1 MLQRVAHLLLRLF
14 VSSQTGARWRRVV
27 SEQNMCDVR
36 GWVGIEFVWE
46 VPPSFVFTGGVGDFT
61 YFHFVIFFFSFLARF
76 SGVCSKG
83 RNARNLALSLYY
95 LNNINPHLLNALK
108 IKSNGLR

>member
-1 MLQRVAHLLLRLF
+1 MASGGPDLSGSSISFAVCLAVWHDGGHKVGRQLLR
-14 VSSQTGARWRRVV
+14 
-27 SEQNMCDVR
+27 
-36 GWVGIEFVWE
+36 
-46 VPPSFVFTGGVGDFT
+46 GVGDFT

-95 LNNINPHLLNALK
+95 LNNINAHLLNALE
-108 IKSNGLR
+108 IKLNWLR

>member
-1 MLQRVAHLLLRLF
+1 MVALLLCPVGVVDILCRL
-14 VSSQTGARWRRVV
+14 SDRLARWRAQ
-27 SEQNMCDVR
+27 S
-36 GWVGIEFVWE
+36 WE
-46 VPPSFVFTGGVGDFT
+46 AIVFTVKGDFA

-108 IKSNGLR
+108 HNANRAEGHPPPT